1 MPSEIWLKGWIY
13 LSFILAGTRSA
24 RPRFDTSTDMSL
36 VLVPADAEVDSVIFR
51 LRATDQDADFP
62 LVFDVI
68 ATITPVV
75 RIENLPCT
83 LYNKVCQANVI
94 LTRRL
99 TAGRLHDF
107 AVRVRDSKGDSNSMQ
122 ATISVTNATTPR
134 DKIFPH
140 IPALI
145 MVAEVNVLK
154 LMLFKFNNIYKYI
167 LSMLN

>member
-1 MPSEIWLKGWIY
+1 MPLEIWLNIWIY
-13 LSFILAGTRSA
+13 LNLVLVGTKSA
-24 RPRFDTSTDMSL
+24 RPRFDTSTDMGN
-36 VLVPADAEVDSVIFR
+36 VLVPADAEVDSVIYR
-51 LRATDQDADFP
+51 LRATDQDVDFP
-62 LVFDVI
+62 LVFEI
-68 ATITPVV
+68 TATVTPVV
-75 RIENLPCT
+75 KIENLPCT

-94 LTRRL
+94 LTRHL

-145 MVAEVNVLK
+145 MVPEVRI
-154 LMLFKFNNIYKYI
+154 LFISCI
-167 LSMLN
+167 QLS